1 MMKNQFAQQAD
12 DSQRTAICSWR
23 IARSG
28 SERLRSTDYQRI
40 EQAIHFLEAN
50 FRRQPSL
57 DEIADSIHLS
67 KYHFQRLFKRWAGIS
82 PSQFLRF
89 LTLEYAKERLQESQS
104 ILDAALDAGL
114 SGPGRLH
121 DLFVTFEAT
130 TPGEYKQQGAG
141 LQITYGIHDTPFG
154 RCLLATTA
162 RGICALHFLQNGD
175 AAAAVKA
182 LKEYWPQASLVE
194 DRSQTQPLV
203 DQIFAAA
210 PTGQSRPFHLLLKGT
225 NFQVKVWQALL
236 AIPPGMIVSYQD
248 VADLMDRPN
257 ATRAV
262 AGAVARN
269 PIAYLIP
276 CHRVIS
282 STGRAHRYRW
292 GTARKKAMLGW
303 EASRRAQRE
312 GSDTG

>member
-1 MMKNQFAQQAD
+1 MMKDQFAQQAD
-12 DSQRTAICSWR
+12 D
-23 IARSG
+23 
-28 SERLRSTDYQRI
+28 YQRV

-57 DEIADSIHLS
+57 DEIADSAHLS

-89 LTLEYAKERLQESQS
+89 LTLEYAKERLQKSQS
-104 ILDAALDAGL
+104 VLDAALDAGL

-141 LQITYGIHDTPFG
+141 LQITYGMHDTPFG
-154 RCLLATTA
+154 RCLLATTV
-162 RGICALHFLQNGD
+162 RGICALHFVQSSD
-175 AAAAVKA
+175 TAAALQA

-203 DQIFAAA
+203 DQIFAPA
-210 PTGQSRPFHLLLKGT
+210 PTGPARPFHLLLKGT

-236 AIPPGMIVSYQD
+236 AIPPGAMVSYQD
-248 VADLMDRPN
+248 VADLLDKPN
-257 ATRAV
+257 AARAV

-282 STGRAHRYRW
+282 RTGRAHRYRW
-292 GTARKKAMLGW
+292 GAARKKAMLGW

-312 GSDTG
+312 TSDTG